1 MTELGSISEFDALL
15 FHYIDT
21 VNHPEL
27 PNQQQRRPHQRYIM
41 FYLESIENN
50 KKYLKKRNFVLR
62 FRLQSPP
69 A

>member
-1 MTELGSISEFDALL
+1 MIQNCTL
-15 FHYIDT
+15 YYYM
-21 VNHPEL
+21 
-27 PNQQQRRPHQRYIM
+27 YIM